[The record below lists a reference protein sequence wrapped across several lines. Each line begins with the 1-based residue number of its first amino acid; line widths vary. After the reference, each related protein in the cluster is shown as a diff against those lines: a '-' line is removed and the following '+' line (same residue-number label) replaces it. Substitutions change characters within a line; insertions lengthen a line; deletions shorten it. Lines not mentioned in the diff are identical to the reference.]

1 MTDANERKLFLREV
15 RELPFYG
22 TNYIE
27 LSNTPSD
34 IHSTMK
40 NLNALSSIH
49 DMESSN
55 YQNICI
61 NLNINLDVTD
71 KKY

>member
-22 TNYIE
+22 THYIE
-27 LSNTPSD
+27 LNNTPSD

-49 DMESSN
+49 DMEL
-55 YQNICI
+55 Y
-61 NLNINLDVTD
+61 NLN
-71 KKY
+71 